1 LEDPDA
7 AIPHELGRQ
16 TPDPLREHLCRD
28 HGVGLPRVAELACPI
43 LGVAPRHPVH
53 LVRANARLVLAC
65 KEGLVA
71 LAQQLEY
78 PLGNETLIED
88 EEAVPVPGSLVA
100 LELEPDEYALRM
112 LLAFLERG
120 AADEVVLG
128 LQVDDER
135 DARLERVDLVVELV
149 AREDE
154 A

>member
-1 LEDPDA
+1 MEADRLGSRRFPEHVVLEDPDA
-7 AIPHELGRQ
+7 AIPHELGCQ

-88 EEAVPVPGSLVA
+88 EEAVAVKALDLLGS
-100 LELEPDEYALRM
+100 
-112 LLAFLERG
+112 
-120 AADEVVLG
+120 
-128 LQVDDER
+128 
-135 DARLERVDLVVELV
+135 ERVDELRDCHERQ
-149 AREDE
+149 ALGRILSGS
-154 A
+154 